1 MLRNLMWMDKNDGIT
16 KKKIIS
22 EKPYKNPSD
31 RLLYWDDWRDF
42 LRLVTRQILTQ
53 ELLGNW
59 QMQ

>member
-1 MLRNLMWMDKNDGIT
+1 MWMDKNDGIT